1 MVRLERKKLEEEEI
15 YIPPIQVS
23 FLKAVYVIHF
33 EDMMDVPTQVLVVMG
48 INTLKQDDNKVNSCN
63 KKIKVVEK

>member
-1 MVRLERKKLEEEEI
+1 
-15 YIPPIQVS
+15 
-23 FLKAVYVIHF
+23 
-33 EDMMDVPTQVLVVMG
+33 MMDVPTQVLVVMG